1 MNFIKN
7 IIKKV
12 SEKGIEIGMVPT
24 HRHSFTKHR
33 TKLKKNKRKND
44 GNTNN

>member
-1 MNFIKN
+1 MGYIKD

-12 SEKGIEIGMVPT
+12 SGKDVEVGFIPK
-24 HRHSFTKHR
+24 HKHSFTKHN

-44 GNTNN
+44 TNISN